1 MKRSGATDMR
11 ASRLNVGARN
21 CERLATTVGNTPI
34 SGGTSKVGAGTLT
47 AIGTIMTMTMIGTTI
62 AITGREK
69 VQPNK

>member
-11 ASRLNVGARN
+11 VSRLNVGARN
-21 CERLATTVGNTPI
+21 CERLATTAGNTPI
-34 SGGTSKVGAGTLT
+34 SGGTSKVGAGTVT

-62 AITGREK
+62 AITTREK